1 MFTGYSKSRNS
12 SPAFRKV
19 TYPFIRQ
26 LPRVS
31 GITINIREHRRFR
44 RTVNVMTIHVPLAKL
59 VMKATF
65 VPDGELFLTDP
76 NISKRRLDRL
86 Q

>member
-1 MFTGYSKSRNS
+1 
-12 SPAFRKV
+12 
-19 TYPFIRQ
+19 
-26 LPRVS
+26 
-31 GITINIREHRRFR
+31 
-44 RTVNVMTIHVPLAKL
+44 MTIHVPLAKL